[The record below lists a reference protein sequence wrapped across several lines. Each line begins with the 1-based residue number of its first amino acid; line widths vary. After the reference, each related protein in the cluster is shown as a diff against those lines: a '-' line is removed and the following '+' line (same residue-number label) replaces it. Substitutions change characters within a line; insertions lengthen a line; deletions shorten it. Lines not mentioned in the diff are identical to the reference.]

1 MSGAK
6 DRPAIVVV
14 DDDRGIRDLI
24 AESFDSD
31 DYEVVGAVSAEKALP
46 LIQEKKPAL
55 ILLDVRLPGIDGIEA
70 LRRIKKMDKGLVVV
84 MITAFGDE
92 KSAMRCMKLGAAA
105 YVHKPF
111 DVNYVTM
118 LAQNYLP

>member
-6 DRPAIVVV
+6 DRATIVVI

-24 AESFDSD
+24 TESFDSD
-31 DYEVVGAVSAEKALP
+31 DYEVVGAVSAEEAFP

-70 LRRIKKMDKGLVVV
+70 LRRIKKIDKDLVVV

-92 KSAMRCMKLGAAA
+92 KSAIQCMRLGAAA